1 MSGYGD
7 PLAGRD
13 PVEQGGKVRL
23 CRKDPDGNHGST
35 RSEIHTRSKIQ
46 PESASSCDPST
57 NVTRS
62 IETGDM
68 IIRTYRGVEPMR
80 MSAML
85 RTIHLIGL
93 VAMAIG
99 GAFLP
104 AKAGQATLNIVLVLD
119 GLRPDAITPEETPN
133 LWRLRQEGVNFPNS
147 HSVFPTVTRVNA
159 TAIGTGTLPGR
170 NGIVGNSQYV
180 RAVDP
185 NHAFVNDDQ
194 AMLLRL
200 DRVTGG
206 GMVLAKTLGEILQER
221 GKLLAAVSSG
231 STGSALLTNARAPQG
246 VGVLINGYWE
256 PGARVA
262 FPDAVNDEVRRRFG
276 PAPVRAGAADA
287 QDSSVVWTQRV
298 LRDYVLLD
306 LKPDVIINWLTEPDH
321 IAHATGAGSPQTRAS
336 IRNDD
341 TEVGLLLKRLDALGR
356 SGTTNIIVVSDHGF
370 GHSAFGVN
378 VAAELIKAGLK
389 AGPDSDD
396 VVLASSGQTQL
407 IHVKDRNRTHIRRI
421 TDFLKAQE
429 WTGVLFTAG
438 APAPAIAGEGR
449 EAVEGIEPGTFSTQL
464 IHLDHPERGPDIVLT
479 FPWSSAKNAFGVPG
493 SDYTDTRGATGPLKG
508 NAGNHGSMSPWTV
521 HNTFFAWGV
530 DFKRGA
536 TVRTPVSNVD
546 ITPTLIAL
554 LGLDHDA
561 GLPHFDGRAIA
572 EAFADGPDEEQVA
585 TKTTTYVTATPDG
598 TFRAA
603 IQVSEVGSE
612 RYLDKSW
619 RVR

>member
-1 MSGYGD
+1 MCASAKS
-7 PLAGRD
+7 PIHLVVLAAVAVAHASLPANAGR
-13 PVEQGGKVRL
+13 
-23 CRKDPDGNHGST
+23 
-35 RSEIHTRSKIQ
+35 
-46 PESASSCDPST
+46 
-57 NVTRS
+57 
-62 IETGDM
+62 
-68 IIRTYRGVEPMR
+68 
-80 MSAML
+80 
-85 RTIHLIGL
+85 
-93 VAMAIG
+93 
-99 GAFLP
+99 
-104 AKAGQATLNIVLVLD
+104 ATLNIVLVLD

-170 NGIVGNSQYV
+170 NGVVGNSQYV

-185 NHAFVNDDQ
+185 NHAFVNDDH

-206 GMVLAKTLGEILQER
+206 GMVLVKTLGEILQER
-221 GKLLAAVSSG
+221 GKMLASVSSG
-231 STGSALLTNARAPQG
+231 STGSGLLTNARAPQG
-246 VGVLINGYWE
+246 AGVLINGYWE
-256 PGARVA
+256 PGVRVA

-276 PAPVRAGAADA
+276 PAPTRAGRADA
-287 QDSSVVWTQRV
+287 QDSSVVWTQGV
-298 LRDYVLLD
+298 LRDYVLPD

-341 TEVGLLLKRLDALGR
+341 AEVGLLLRRLDALGR

-378 VAAELIKAGLK
+378 VTAELIKAGLK

-407 IHVKDRNRTHIRRI
+407 IHVKDRDRARI
-421 TDFLKAQE
+421 HRIADFLKAQE

-438 APAPAIAGEGR
+438 RTSPDGAAPI
-449 EAVEGIEPGTFSTQL
+449 EGIEPGTFSTQL
-464 IHLDHPERGPDIVLT
+464 VRLDHSERGPDIVLT
-479 FPWSSAKNAFGVPG
+479 FPWSSAKNAFDVPG
-493 SDYTDTRGATGPLKG
+493 TDYTDTRGATGPLKG

-521 HNTFFAWGV
+521 HNTFLAWGV
-530 DFKRGA
+530 DFKRGT
-536 TVRTPVSNVD
+536 TVHTPVSNVD
-546 ITPTLIAL
+546 VTPTLIAL

-561 GLPHFDGRAIA
+561 GLPNFDGRAIT

-585 TKTTTYVTATPDG
+585 TRTTTHFTATPDG
-598 TFRAA
+598 AFRAA
-603 IQVSEVGSE
+603 IQVSEVGGE